1 MVGMP
6 TDASSHYFD
15 ANPSTPDKRREV
27 KARIWGHE
35 MTFTTST
42 GVFSQ
47 DGLDKAT
54 SVLLQQSEPPT
65 GGTILDLGCGWGP
78 IACAIAAVAPE
89 ANVWAVDPN
98 ERALDLTRTN
108 ADNLGVS
115 VHTARPDEVP
125 SDISFDQIWSNPPIR
140 IGKAALHELLLR
152 WLPRLT
158 PDGSARL
165 VVAKNLGADS
175 LQAWLNAQGWPTER
189 LASLKGFRIL
199 QVSRSSRP

>member
-1 MVGMP
+1 
-6 TDASSHYFD
+6 
-15 ANPSTPDKRREV
+15 
-27 KARIWGHE
+27 
-35 MTFTTST
+35 MTFTTSS
-42 GVFSQ
+42 GVFAQ

-54 SVLLQQSEPPT
+54 AVFLQHSTPPS

-78 IACAIAAVAPE
+78 IACAIAAAATP
-89 ANVWAVDPN
+89 ATVWAVDTN

-108 ADNLGVS
+108 AERLGVT
-115 VHTARPDEVP
+115 VNAVLPDDVP
-125 SDISFDQIWSNPPIR
+125 ADIVFDEIWSNPPIR
-140 IGKAALHELLLR
+140 IGKAALHELMLT

-175 LQAWLNAQGWPTER
+175 LQGWLNAQGWPTER

-199 QVSRSSRP
+199 RVTR